1 MAMSKSAW
9 LWIAALCGVILLVLS
24 RVTPAPMPQPANLQ
38 SLPIAQEQACERDEE
53 RLAHLRAS
61 QARDELI
68 RFELELG
75 CERLRLQLLRLRE
88 SVFPEAEINEP
99 DAAQPPQAEQPNPK
113 NDAERQTSEREVSA
127 KGPPMSIL
135 QDQVWSIPQDQI
147 CKRDME
153 RLARLRANQ
162 ARDQV
167 IRFERELG
175 CEKLRSQVVRLWES
189 LGSN

>member
-38 SLPIAQEQACERDEE
+38 SLPMAQEQACEHDEE
-53 RLAHLRAS
+53 RLAQLRAS
-61 QARDELI
+61 QARDEMI

-75 CERLRLQLLRLRE
+75 CERLRPQLLRLRE
-88 SVFPEAEINEP
+88 SVFTEGEISEP
-99 DAAQPPQAEQPNPK
+99 DAALRPQAEQQNPK
-113 NDAERQTSEREVSA
+113 DDAERQASEREVSA
-127 KGPPMSIL
+127 KGPSRSIL
-135 QDQVWSIPQDQI
+135 QDQVWSIPQDQS

-153 RLARLRANQ
+153 RLARLRASQ

-175 CEKLRSQVVRLWES
+175 CEKLRSQVVRLRES